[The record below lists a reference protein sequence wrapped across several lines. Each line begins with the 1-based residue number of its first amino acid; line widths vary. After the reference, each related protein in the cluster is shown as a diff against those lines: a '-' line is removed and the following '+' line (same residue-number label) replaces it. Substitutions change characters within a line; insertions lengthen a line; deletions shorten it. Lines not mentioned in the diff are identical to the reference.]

1 MTLLFLL
8 AILHRLQLTDISR
21 QQVEDELS
29 LVNKEKAD
37 IIEQFQHV
45 RSSSSSSL
53 SLMNRVFFSIQMTR
67 LKNTLAEDLIAAK
80 KDIERLSEHNVRLN
94 KEKEDLTKE
103 RGNLVVD
110 LTGTERDNQT
120 LNSVC
125 SFSSSLLLHH
135 LGFV

>member
-1 MTLLFLL
+1 
-8 AILHRLQLTDISR
+8 
-21 QQVEDELS
+21 
-29 LVNKEKAD
+29 
-37 IIEQFQHV
+37 
-45 RSSSSSSL
+45 
-53 SLMNRVFFSIQMTR
+53 MTR

-125 SFSSSLLLHH
+125 SSSSSLLLE
-135 LGFV
+135 LVFGFV